1 MVCLLFSGCFFLEY
15 SGPSATEMAKS
26 ALLCFDNNDVEGL
39 KSLFCEEILSDVDN
53 LDKQIEE
60 AFELYEGKCVNRGG
74 ISNPSSKSYRD
85 GKIVLYNVSPLI
97 SDIETDEGKKY
108 DLKLYTYTINE
119 KYPQREGIY
128 AIDLYMYD
136 ENGECSLVAEIGI
149 LLNLI

>member
-1 MVCLLFSGCFFLEY
+1 MTLTFSGCIF
-15 SGPSATEMAKS
+15 STGPSATEMAKS
-26 ALLCFDNNDVEGL
+26 ALECFDNDDVEGL
-39 KSLFCEEILSDVDN
+39 KSLFCEEVLSDVDD
-53 LDKQIEE
+53 LDEQIEE
-60 AFELYEGKCVNRGG
+60 AFELYEGKCVKRGG

-119 KYPQREGIY
+119 KYLQREGIY

-136 ENGECSLVAEIGI
+136 ENGECYLVAEIGK